1 MLFVCLFLPSYEGC
15 NGQPVHVY
23 EVLARD
29 GLSSDDIYFRFILAW
44 PFILGLV
51 ISIGTLLLVWSGK
64 PRRAR
69 FLWWC
74 FAVLI
79 LRNAGFLLLAFAND
93 QSTGEEFV
101 MSEWK
106 DLWFAVCWFGTAVIL
121 LVLLPITRLCCRNW
135 FTAAM
140 WLQLSLTL
148 TAAVCLSCVVPS
160 LVFADR
166 LLMGGKL
173 AIACSVLLIVTTIVQ
188 QLDGHRAL
196 TRSCGES
203 PLQLSLKWMLLLM
216 QVAGMACAWVGA
228 YVFIDLR

>member
-15 NGQPVHVY
+15 NGQTVHVY
-23 EVLARD
+23 ALVSAGG
-29 GLSSDDIYFRFILAW
+29 GLSAGDIYARFIMAW
-44 PFILGLV
+44 PFLLGLI

-64 PRRAR
+64 PTRAR

-79 LRNAGFLLLAFAND
+79 IANAGFLLLALVND
-93 QSTGEEFV
+93 QSGGAE
-101 MSEWK
+101 S
-106 DLWFAVCWFGTAVIL
+106 AACWFGTAVIL
-121 LVLLPITRLCCRNW
+121 LVLLPITRLYCRNW

-148 TAAVCLSCVVPS
+148 TAAVCLSFVVPA

-173 AIACSVLLIVTTIVQ
+173 AIACNVLLIVTTIVQ
-188 QLDGHRAL
+188 QLDGYRAL

-203 PLQLSLKWMLLLM
+203 PLQLSLKSMLLLM
-216 QVAGMACAWVGA
+216 QVGVMACAWVGA
-228 YVFIDLR
+228 HVFIDLG